1 MKTAPAA
8 DTTGQVDGR
17 LFKHALLGSLSWLSA
32 NQEEVNRLNVFPVP
46 DGDTGTNMLLT
57 LQSAVDDIRDSDAP
71 DISKIAALAA
81 HGSLMGARGN
91 SGVILSQIF
100 RGFAKHVQGKS
111 ILSPAELAD
120 ALEEAANAAYR
131 AVIKPTEGTILTV
144 AREAGKAAKA
154 AAAEPG
160 ASVNSVVSAAS
171 RAARVATDAT
181 PTQLA
186 ILREAGVV
194 DAGGFGLQVIL
205 EGFLKSVED
214 TQPTIAAKTSRRQP
228 AAAAQK
234 NLELPEEGWGY
245 CTEFLIEGRGMVL
258 DEIRDKIAAMGNSA
272 LVVGDE
278 DLIRVHVHTN
288 EPTLVLAYA
297 SSIGSL
303 AKTKVDDMS
312 KQHRV
317 ILQSAET
324 KPAVAPNGGPPTS
337 TEQTTERGETAVN
350 GARASG
356 PQRPNGIGLV
366 AVVAGGGL
374 AGIFRGLGVDAVVE
388 GGQTMNP
395 STQDMLRAVEAVP
408 YDKVILLPNNANVIL
423 AAQQVPG
430 LTSKDLH
437 LMPTRTVPQGI
448 AAVVAF
454 NPIRNVP
461 ENLEAM
467 KESQGQV
474 QTIEVTHA
482 VRDSRVNGVIV
493 KKGDV
498 IALIND
504 KLKHRGVDYGSVVS
518 LAIRDIKPD
527 DYELVT
533 VYRGQGAADK
543 DLEMLTEAI
552 GRDFPDLEVD
562 VQDGG
567 QQHYPFILSLE

>member
-1 MKTAPAA
+1 MKTEARAESRVEV
-8 DTTGQVDGR
+8 VDGQA
-17 LFKHALLGSLSWLSA
+17 FKRALLGSLSWLGA

-57 LQSAVDDIRDSDAP
+57 LQSAVEDIRESDAKE
-71 DISKIAALAA
+71 ISKIAALAA

-111 ILSPAELAD
+111 ELTPSELAD

-154 AAAEPG
+154 AAADPK
-160 ASVNSVVSAAS
+160 AHVNSVI
-171 RAARVATDAT
+171 RAACKAAKAATDNT

-194 DAGGFGLQVIL
+194 DAGGYGLQVIL
-205 EGFLKSVED
+205 EGFLKTFEESEA
-214 TQPTIAAKTSRRQP
+214 QAP
-228 AAAAQK
+228 AATRVAVGKASPAQV

-245 CTEFLIEGRGMVL
+245 CTEFLIEGKGMNV
-258 DEIRDKIAAMGNSA
+258 DEIRDTIAGMGNSA

-288 EPTLVLAYA
+288 EPTSVLAYA
-297 SSIGSL
+297 SGVGTL
-303 AKTKVDDMS
+303 ARTKVDDMS

-317 ILQSAET
+317 ILQAE
-324 KPAVAPNGGPPTS
+324 
-337 TEQTTERGETAVN
+337 VN
-350 GARASG
+350 GKPPEPATAT
-356 PQRPNGIGLV
+356 RPNGIGLV

-395 STQDMLRAVEAVP
+395 STQDMLKAVDSVP
-408 YDKVILLPNNANVIL
+408 YDEVILLPNNANVIL
-423 AAQQVPG
+423 AAQQVPE
-430 LTSKDLH
+430 LTKKKVHTLRS
-437 LMPTRTVPQGI
+437 RTVPQGI

-454 NPIRNVP
+454 NPTRGAV
-461 ENLEAM
+461 ENMTAM
-467 KESQGQV
+467 ADAKDQV

-482 VRDSRVNGVIV
+482 VRDSKANGVAV

-504 KLKHRGVDYGSVVS
+504 KLKHSGADYGSVVS
-518 LAIRDIKPD
+518 LALKDIKPEE
-527 DYELVT
+527 YELVT
-533 VYRGQGAADK
+533 VYKGKGAQDK
-543 DLEMLTEAI
+543 DLKLLTETI
-552 GRDFPDLEVD
+552 GRDFPGLEVE

-567 QQHYPFILSLE
+567 QQHYPFILSVE

>member
-1 MKTAPAA
+1 MKTAPRA
-8 DTTGQVDGR
+8 DADAVAEPEVVDGQ
-17 LFKHALLGSLSWLSA
+17 LFKRALLGSLSWLGA

-57 LQSAVDDIRDSDAP
+57 LQSAVEDIRESDAKE
-71 DISKIAALAA
+71 ISRIAALAA

-111 ILSPAELAD
+111 ELTPAELAD

-154 AAAEPG
+154 AAADPKAG
-160 ASVNSVVSAAS
+160 VNTVI
-171 RAARVATDAT
+171 RAACKAAKTATDNT

-205 EGFLKSVED
+205 EGFLKTVEEAD
-214 TQPTIAAKTSRRQP
+214 AQAPQP
-228 AAAAQK
+228 ALPAASPKAAPAQR

-245 CTEFLIEGRGMVL
+245 CTEFLIEGKDMSV
-258 DEIRDKIAAMGNSA
+258 DEIRDTIAAMGNSA

-288 EPTLVLAYA
+288 EPTKVLAYA
-297 SSIGSL
+297 SGIGTL
-303 AKTKVDDMS
+303 ARTKVDDMS

-317 ILQSAET
+317 ILQAEANG
-324 KPAVAPNGGPPTS
+324 KSPEKAVPS
-337 TEQTTERGETAVN
+337 
-350 GARASG
+350 
-356 PQRPNGIGLV
+356 RPNGIGLV

-395 STQDMLRAVEAVP
+395 STQDMLKAVESVP
-408 YDKVILLPNNANVIL
+408 YDQVILLPNNANVIL
-423 AAQQVPG
+423 AAQQVPE
-430 LTSKDLH
+430 LTKKKVHIMRS
-437 LMPTRTVPQGI
+437 RTVPQGI

-454 NPIRNVP
+454 NPTSSAVQNMT
-461 ENLEAM
+461 AM
-467 KESQGQV
+467 ADAKDQV

-482 VRDSRVNGVIV
+482 VRDSKANGVMV

-504 KLKHRGVDYGSVVS
+504 KLKHSGADYGSVVS
-518 LAIRDIKPD
+518 MALKDIKPD
-527 DYELVT
+527 EYELVT
-533 VYRGQGAADK
+533 VYKGQGAKDK
-543 DLEMLTEAI
+543 DLKLLTDAI
-552 GRDFPDLEVD
+552 GRDFPGLEVE

-567 QQHYPFILSLE
+567 QRHYPFILSVE

>member
-1 MKTAPAA
+1 MTSAARAEPPAGTAPEV
-8 DTTGQVDGR
+8 VDGQ
-17 LFKHALLGSLSWLSA
+17 LFKRSLLGSLSWLTA

-57 LQSAVDDIRDSDAP
+57 LQSAVEDIRESDARE
-71 DISKIAALAA
+71 ISKIAALAA

-111 ILSPAELAD
+111 ELTPAELAD

-144 AREAGKAAKA
+144 AREAGRAARAAAADPGATVNTVIGAACRAAKA
-154 AAAEPG
+154 A
-160 ASVNSVVSAAS
+160 
-171 RAARVATDAT
+171 TDNT

-205 EGFLKSVED
+205 EGFLKTVEE
-214 TQPTIAAKTSRRQP
+214 SE
-228 AAAAQK
+228 AAAPARQSASRGRAAPAQR

-245 CTEFLIEGRGMVL
+245 CTEFLIEGQGL
-258 DEIRDKIAAMGNSA
+258 DVDQIRDTIAGMGNSA

-288 EPTLVLAYA
+288 EPTAVLAYA
-297 SSIGSL
+297 SGVGTL
-303 AKTKVDDMS
+303 ARTKVDDMS

-317 ILQSAET
+317 ILDGAAAGNGSRPQ
-324 KPAVAPNGGPPTS
+324 PAPAPT
-337 TEQTTERGETAVN
+337 
-350 GARASG
+350 
-356 PQRPNGIGLV
+356 RPNGIGLV

-374 AGIFRGLGVDAVVE
+374 TEIFRGLGVDAVVE

-395 STQDMLRAVEAVP
+395 STQDMLHAVESVP
-408 YDKVILLPNNANVIL
+408 YQEVLLLPNNANVIL

-430 LTSKDLH
+430 LTSRKVH
-437 LMPTRTVPQGI
+437 LVSTRTVPQGI

-454 NPIRNVP
+454 NPTRDASA
-461 ENLEAM
+461 NLEAM
-467 KESQGQV
+467 AAAFGQV

-482 VRDSRVNGVIV
+482 VRDSKANGVAV

-504 KLKHRGVDYGSVVS
+504 KLKHSGGDYGSVVS
-518 LAIRDIKPD
+518 LALKGIKPD
-527 DYELVT
+527 EYELVT
-533 VYRGQGAADK
+533 VYRGEGAEDG
-543 DLEMLTEAI
+543 DLKLLTEAI
-552 GRDFPDLEVD
+552 GRDFPGLEVE

-567 QQHYPFILSLE
+567 QRHYPFILSVE

>member
-1 MKTAPAA
+1 MKTAPRADVAA
-8 DTTGQVDGR
+8 LAEPQVVDGQ
-17 LFKHALLGSLSWLSA
+17 LFKRALLGSLSWLGA

-57 LQSAVDDIRDSDAP
+57 LQSAVEDIRESEAKE
-71 DISKIAALAA
+71 ISKIAALAA

-111 ILSPAELAD
+111 ELTPAELAD

-154 AAAEPG
+154 AADDPKAR
-160 ASVNSVVSAAS
+160 VNTVI
-171 RAARVATDAT
+171 RAACKAAKTATDKT

-205 EGFLKSVED
+205 EGFLKTVEESEA
-214 TQPTIAAKTSRRQP
+214 QAPASMPSGAPK
-228 AAAAQK
+228 AAAAQR

-245 CTEFLIEGRGMVL
+245 CTEFLIEGKGMNV
-258 DEIRDKIAAMGNSA
+258 DEIRDTIAGMGNSA

-288 EPTLVLAYA
+288 EPTSVLAYA
-297 SSIGSL
+297 SGVGTL
-303 AKTKVDDMS
+303 ARTKVDDMS

-317 ILQSAET
+317 ILQGEANGRAPER
-324 KPAVAPNGGPPTS
+324 AVAS
-337 TEQTTERGETAVN
+337 
-350 GARASG
+350 
-356 PQRPNGIGLV
+356 RPNGIGLV
-366 AVVAGGGL
+366 GVVAGGGL

-395 STQDMLRAVEAVP
+395 STQDMLKAVEAVP
-408 YDKVILLPNNANVIL
+408 YDEVFLLPNNANVIL
-423 AAQQVPG
+423 AAHQVPE
-430 LTSKDLH
+430 LTKKKVHILR
-437 LMPTRTVPQGI
+437 TRTVPQGI
-448 AAVVAF
+448 AAMVAF
-454 NPIRNVP
+454 NPTRGAV
-461 ENLEAM
+461 ENLAAM
-467 KESQGQV
+467 VGAKDQV

-482 VRDSRVNGVIV
+482 VRDSKANGVAV

-504 KLKHRGVDYGSVVS
+504 KLKHSGADYGSVVS
-518 LAIRDIKPD
+518 LALKDIKPD
-527 DYELVT
+527 EYELVT
-533 VYRGQGAADK
+533 VYRGQGAKDK
-543 DLEMLTEAI
+543 DLKLLTEAI
-552 GRDFPDLEVD
+552 GRDFPGLEVE

-567 QQHYPFILSLE
+567 QQHYPFILSVE

>member
-1 MKTAPAA
+1 MTSAARAESRPGAAPEV
-8 DTTGQVDGR
+8 VDGQ
-17 LFKHALLGSLSWLSA
+17 LFKRSLLGSLSWLTA

-57 LQSAVDDIRDSDAP
+57 LQSAVEDIRESDAKE
-71 DISKIAALAA
+71 ISKIAALAA

-100 RGFAKHVQGKS
+100 RGFAKHVQGKTE
-111 ILSPAELAD
+111 LTPAELAD

-154 AAAEPG
+154 AAADSR
-160 ASVNSVVSAAS
+160 ATVNTVIGAAS
-171 RAARVATDAT
+171 RAAKTATDLT
-181 PTQLA
+181 PTQLP

-205 EGFLKSVED
+205 EGFLKTVEESE
-214 TQPTIAAKTSRRQP
+214 AAVP
-228 AAAAQK
+228 AAPSAGRSRAAPAQR

-245 CTEFLIEGRGMVL
+245 CTEFLIEGRGL
-258 DEIRDKIAAMGNSA
+258 DVDQIRDTIARMGNSA

-288 EPTLVLAYA
+288 EPTAVLAYA
-297 SSIGSL
+297 SGVGTL
-303 AKTKVDDMS
+303 ARTKVDDMS

-317 ILQSAET
+317 ILDGA
-324 KPAVAPNGGPPTS
+324 AM
-337 TEQTTERGETAVN
+337 VN
-350 GARASG
+350 GNRPPA
-356 PQRPNGIGLV
+356 PPVPTRPNGIGLV

-374 AGIFRGLGVDAVVE
+374 TEIFRGLGVDAVVE

-395 STQDMLRAVEAVP
+395 STQDMLIAVDSVP
-408 YDKVILLPNNANVIL
+408 YEEVFLLPNNANVIL

-430 LTSKDLH
+430 LTKRKVH
-437 LMPTRTVPQGI
+437 LVATRTVPQGI

-454 NPIRNVP
+454 NPTRDAP
-461 ENLEAM
+461 ANLKAM
-467 KESQGQV
+467 GVAFGQV

-482 VRDSRVNGVIV
+482 VRDSRANGVAV

-504 KLKHRGVDYGSVVS
+504 KLKHSGHDYGSVVS
-518 LAIRDIKPD
+518 LALQGIEPD
-527 DYELVT
+527 QYELVT
-533 VYRGQGAADK
+533 VYRGVGAEDS
-543 DLEMLTEAI
+543 DLKLLTEAI
-552 GRDFPDLEVD
+552 GRDFPGLEVE

-567 QQHYPFILSLE
+567 QQHYPFILSVE

>member
-1 MKTAPAA
+1 MKTAPRAEVEPVA
-8 DTTGQVDGR
+8 EPEVVDGQ
-17 LFKHALLGSLSWLSA
+17 LFKRALLGSLSWLGA

-57 LQSAVDDIRDSDAP
+57 LQSAVEDIRESDAKE
-71 DISKIAALAA
+71 ISKIAALAA

-100 RGFAKHVQGKS
+100 RGFAKHVQGKPV
-111 ILSPAELAD
+111 LTPAELAD

-154 AAAEPG
+154 AAADPR
-160 ASVNSVVSAAS
+160 ARVNTVI
-171 RAARVATDAT
+171 RAACKAAKTATDNT

-194 DAGGFGLQVIL
+194 DAGGYGLQVIL
-205 EGFLKSVED
+205 EGFLKTVEEAD
-214 TQPTIAAKTSRRQP
+214 AQTPSPVRATASPKAP
-228 AAAAQK
+228 AAQR

-245 CTEFLIEGRGMVL
+245 CTEFLIEGKGMKV
-258 DEIRDKIAAMGNSA
+258 DEIRDTIAAMGNSA
-272 LVVGDE
+272 LVVGDD

-288 EPTLVLAYA
+288 EPTKVLAYA
-297 SSIGSL
+297 SGIGTL
-303 AKTKVDDMS
+303 ARTKVDDMS

-317 ILQSAET
+317 ILQAEANG
-324 KPAVAPNGGPPTS
+324 KAP
-337 TEQTTERGETAVN
+337 ERA
-350 GARASG
+350 APS
-356 PQRPNGIGLV
+356 RPNGIGLV

-374 AGIFRGLGVDAVVE
+374 ADIFRGLGLDAVVE

-395 STQDMLRAVEAVP
+395 STQDMLKAVESVP
-408 YDKVILLPNNANVIL
+408 YDEVILLPNNANVIL
-423 AAQQVPG
+423 AAQQVPE
-430 LTSKDLH
+430 LTRKKVHILRS
-437 LMPTRTVPQGI
+437 RTVPQGI

-454 NPIRNVP
+454 NPTRGAV
-461 ENLEAM
+461 ENMTAM
-467 KESQGQV
+467 ADAKDQV

-482 VRDSRVNGVIV
+482 VRDSKANGVTV

-504 KLKHRGVDYGSVVS
+504 KLKHSGADYGSVVS
-518 LAIRDIKPD
+518 LALRDIKPD
-527 DYELVT
+527 EYELVT
-533 VYRGQGAADK
+533 VYRGQGAKDK
-543 DLEMLTEAI
+543 DLKLLTEAI
-552 GRDFPDLEVD
+552 GRDFPGLEVE

-567 QQHYPFILSLE
+567 QQHYPFILSVE

>member
-1 MKTAPAA
+1 MKTAPRAEA
-8 DTTGQVDGR
+8 DAVAEPEVVDGR
-17 LFKHALLGSLSWLSA
+17 LFKRALLGSLSWLGA

-57 LQSAVDDIRDSDAP
+57 LQSAVEDIRESEAKE
-71 DISKIAALAA
+71 ISKIAALAA

-111 ILSPAELAD
+111 ELTPAELAD

-144 AREAGKAAKA
+144 AREAGKAAQAGAATPNARVNTVIRAACKA
-154 AAAEPG
+154 AKT
-160 ASVNSVVSAAS
+160 
-171 RAARVATDAT
+171 ATDNT

-194 DAGGFGLQVIL
+194 DAGGYGLQVIL
-205 EGFLKSVED
+205 EGFLKTVE
-214 TQPTIAAKTSRRQP
+214 AADSEAP
-228 AAAAQK
+228 AAMPAPAARNTAPAQR
-234 NLELPEEGWGY
+234 NLELPVEGWGY
-245 CTEFLIEGRGMVL
+245 CTEFLIEGDGMNV
-258 DEIRDKIAAMGNSA
+258 DEIRDTIAGMGNSA

-288 EPTLVLAYA
+288 EPTKVLAYA
-297 SSIGSL
+297 SGVGTL
-303 AKTKVDDMS
+303 ARTKVDDMS

-317 ILQSAET
+317 ILQGEAKG
-324 KPAVAPNGGPPTS
+324 KPPSPS
-337 TEQTTERGETAVN
+337 R
-350 GARASG
+350 R
-356 PQRPNGIGLV
+356 NGIGLV

-395 STQDMLRAVEAVP
+395 STQDMLKAVEAVP
-408 YDKVILLPNNANVIL
+408 YDEVILLPNNANVIL
-423 AAQQVPG
+423 AAQQVPD
-430 LTSKDLH
+430 LTKKKVHILRS
-437 LMPTRTVPQGI
+437 RTVPQGI

-454 NPIRNVP
+454 NPERGAV
-461 ENLEAM
+461 ENMTAM
-467 KESQGQV
+467 ADAKDQV

-482 VRDSRVNGVIV
+482 VRDSKANGLTV

-504 KLKHRGVDYGSVVS
+504 KLKHSGADYGSVVS
-518 LAIRDIKPD
+518 LALKDIKPEE
-527 DYELVT
+527 YELVT
-533 VYRGQGAADK
+533 VYKGQGAKDK
-543 DLEMLTEAI
+543 DLKLLTEAI
-552 GRDFPDLEVD
+552 GRDFPGLEVE

-567 QQHYPFILSLE
+567 QRHYPFILSVE

>member
-1 MKTAPAA
+1 MKNAATAEL
-8 DTTGQVDGR
+8 VDGP
-17 LFKHALLGSLSWLSA
+17 LFKRALLGSLSWLTA

-57 LQSAVDDIRDSDAP
+57 LQSDAAEV
-71 DISKIAALAA
+71 SKIAALAA

-111 ILSPAELAD
+111 ALTPSELAD

-144 AREAGKAAKA
+144 AREAGRAAKNAAQQPDAGVNSVIRAACRAAKA
-154 AAAEPG
+154 A
-160 ASVNSVVSAAS
+160 
-171 RAARVATDAT
+171 TDKT

-194 DAGGFGLQVIL
+194 DAGGYGLQVIL
-205 EGFLKSVED
+205 EGFLKTVEE
-214 TQPTIAAKTSRRQP
+214 AEAG
-228 AAAAQK
+228 AAAAAPVAAGKAAPAQR

-245 CTEFLIEGRGMVL
+245 CTEFLIEGRDMNVE
-258 DEIRDKIAAMGNSA
+258 DIRDTIAGMGNSA

-288 EPTLVLAYA
+288 EPTAVLAYA
-297 SSIGSL
+297 SGVGNLSR
-303 AKTKVDDMS
+303 TKVDDMS

-317 ILQSAET
+317 ILQGETEADAEAHRNGSGP
-324 KPAVAPNGGPPTS
+324 KPAAT
-337 TEQTTERGETAVN
+337 
-350 GARASG
+350 
-356 PQRPNGIGLV
+356 RPNGIGLV

-374 AGIFRGLGVDAVVE
+374 AGIFKGLGVDAVVE

-395 STQDMLRAVEAVP
+395 STQDMLKAVESVP
-408 YDKVILLPNNANVIL
+408 YDEVILLPNNANVVL
-423 AAQQVPG
+423 AAQQVPD
-430 LTSKDLH
+430 LTKKKVH
-437 LMPTRTVPQGI
+437 LLPTHTVPQGI

-454 NPIRNVP
+454 NPAKDA
-461 ENLEAM
+461 EANLEAM
-467 KESQGQV
+467 KGAHAQV

-482 VRDSRVNGVIV
+482 VRDSRANGVAV

-504 KLKHRGVDYGSVVS
+504 KLKHSGADYGSVVT
-518 LAIRDIKPD
+518 LALKDLKPE

-533 VYRGQGAADK
+533 
-543 DLEMLTEAI
+543 
-552 GRDFPDLEVD
+552 
-562 VQDGG
+562 
-567 QQHYPFILSLE
+567 

>member
-1 MKTAPAA
+1 MKNAATAEL
-8 DTTGQVDGR
+8 VDGP
-17 LFKHALLGSLSWLSA
+17 LFKRALLGSLAWLTA

-57 LQSAVDDIRDSDAP
+57 LQSAVEDIRESDAAEV
-71 DISKIAALAA
+71 SKIAALAA

-111 ILSPAELAD
+111 ALTPSELAD

-144 AREAGKAAKA
+144 AREAGRAAKNAAQQPDAGVNSVIRAACRAAKA
-154 AAAEPG
+154 A
-160 ASVNSVVSAAS
+160 
-171 RAARVATDAT
+171 TDKT

-194 DAGGFGLQVIL
+194 DAGGYGLQVIL
-205 EGFLKSVED
+205 EGFLKTVEE
-214 TQPTIAAKTSRRQP
+214 AEAGG
-228 AAAAQK
+228 AAAAPVVAGKAAPAQR

-245 CTEFLIEGRGMVL
+245 CTEFLIEGRDMNVE
-258 DEIRDKIAAMGNSA
+258 DIRDTIAGMGNSA

-288 EPTLVLAYA
+288 EPTAVLAYA
-297 SSIGSL
+297 SGVGNLSR
-303 AKTKVDDMS
+303 TKVDDMS

-317 ILQSAET
+317 ILQGETEADAEAHRNGSGP
-324 KPAVAPNGGPPTS
+324 KPAAT
-337 TEQTTERGETAVN
+337 
-350 GARASG
+350 
-356 PQRPNGIGLV
+356 RPNGIGLV

-374 AGIFRGLGVDAVVE
+374 AGIFKGLGVDAVVE

-395 STQDMLRAVEAVP
+395 STQDMLKAVEAVP
-408 YDKVILLPNNANVIL
+408 YPEVILLPNNANVVL
-423 AAQQVPG
+423 AAQQVPE
-430 LTSKDLH
+430 LTKKTVH
-437 LMPTRTVPQGI
+437 LVPTHNVPQGI
-448 AAVVAF
+448 AAMVAF
-454 NPIRNVP
+454 NPQKDAAA
-461 ENLEAM
+461 NLEAM
-467 KESQGQV
+467 QGASGQV

-482 VRDSRVNGVIV
+482 VRDSRANGVAV

-504 KLKHRGVDYGSVVS
+504 KLRHSGADYGSVVT
-518 LAIRDIKPD
+518 LALKDIKSE

-533 VYRGQGAADK
+533 VYRGQGAGDK
-543 DLEMLTEAI
+543 DLKVLTEAI
-552 GRDFPDLEVD
+552 GRDFPDLEVE

-567 QQHYPFILSLE
+567 QQHYPFILSVE

>member
-1 MKTAPAA
+1 MKTEPRPEAEA
-8 DTTGQVDGR
+8 TGRPEVVDGQ
-17 LFKHALLGSLSWLSA
+17 LFKRALLGSLSRLGA
-32 NQEEVNRLNVFPVP
+32 HQEEVNRLNVFPVP

-57 LQSAVDDIRDSDAP
+57 LQSAVEDIRDSEAKE
-71 DISKIAALAA
+71 ISKIAALAA

-111 ILSPAELAD
+111 ELTPAELAD

-154 AAAEPG
+154 AAAAPNAG
-160 ASVNSVVSAAS
+160 VNAVIRAAS
-171 RAARVATDAT
+171 KAAKVATDNT

-194 DAGGFGLQVIL
+194 DAGGYGLQVIL
-205 EGFLKSVED
+205 DGFLSSVEESEG
-214 TQPTIAAKTSRRQP
+214 KTPVARP
-228 AAAAQK
+228 AAAGKPAPAQRS
-234 NLELPEEGWGY
+234 LELPEEGWGY
-245 CTEFLIEGRGMVL
+245 CTEFLIEGKDMNV
-258 DEIRDKIAAMGNSA
+258 DEIRDAIAAMGNSA

-288 EPTLVLAYA
+288 EPTSVLAYA
-297 SSIGSL
+297 SGVGTL
-303 AKTKVDDMS
+303 ARTKVDDMS

-317 ILQSAET
+317 ILEGNVPA
-324 KPAVAPNGGPPTS
+324 PAVTTNGKQSEPAP
-337 TEQTTERGETAVN
+337 
-350 GARASG
+350 AS
-356 PQRPNGIGLV
+356 RPNGIGLV

-374 AGIFRGLGVDAVVE
+374 ADIFRGLGVDAVVE

-395 STQDMLRAVEAVP
+395 STQDMLRAVESVP
-408 YDKVILLPNNANVIL
+408 YQEVILLPNNANVIL
-423 AAQQVPG
+423 AAQQVPE
-430 LTSKDLH
+430 LTKKKVHILRS
-437 LMPTRTVPQGI
+437 RTVPQGI

-454 NPIRNVP
+454 NPTASAVQNMTAMA
-461 ENLEAM
+461 EA
-467 KESQGQV
+467 KDQV

-482 VRDSRVNGVIV
+482 VRDSKANGVAV

-504 KLKHRGVDYGSVVS
+504 KLKHSGADYGSVVS
-518 LAIRDIKPD
+518 LALKDIKPE

-533 VYRGQGAADK
+533 VYTGKGAEKK
-543 DLEMLTEAI
+543 DLKLLTEAI
-552 GRDFPDLEVD
+552 GRDYPGLEVE

-567 QQHYPFILSLE
+567 QQHYPFILSVE

>member
-8 DTTGQVDGR
+8 ELVDGP
-17 LFKHALLGSLSWLSA
+17 LFKRALLGSLSWLSA

-57 LQSAVDDIRDSDAP
+57 LQSAVEDIRESDAAEV
-71 DISKIAALAA
+71 SKIAALAA

-100 RGFAKHVQGKS
+100 RGFAKHVQGKAA
-111 ILSPAELAD
+111 LTPAELAD

-144 AREAGKAAKA
+144 AREAGRAAKLA
-154 AAAEPG
+154 AQDPNAK
-160 ASVNSVVSAAS
+160 VNTVI
-171 RAARVATDAT
+171 RAACRAAKTATDNT

-205 EGFLKSVED
+205 EGFLKTVEE
-214 TQPTIAAKTSRRQP
+214 SES
-228 AAAAQK
+228 AAAAPVTAGRAAPAQV

-245 CTEFLIEGRGMVL
+245 CTEFLIEGAGMSVE
-258 DEIRDKIAAMGNSA
+258 EIRETIAGMGNSA

-288 EPTLVLAYA
+288 EPTKVLAYA
-297 SSIGSL
+297 SGIGNLSR
-303 AKTKVDDMS
+303 TKVDDMS

-317 ILQSAET
+317 ILQGENGV
-324 KPAVAPNGGPPTS
+324 KPKPRPS
-337 TEQTTERGETAVN
+337 
-350 GARASG
+350 
-356 PQRPNGIGLV
+356 RPNGIGLV

-374 AGIFRGLGVDAVVE
+374 TQIFRGLGVDAVVE

-395 STQDMLRAVEAVP
+395 STQDMLKAVDSLP
-408 YDKVILLPNNANVIL
+408 YSEVVLLPNNANVVL
-423 AAQQVPG
+423 AAGQVAG
-430 LTSKDLH
+430 LTKKKVH
-437 LMPTRTVPQGI
+437 LLPSHTVPQGI

-454 NPIRNVP
+454 NPAHDAAA
-461 ENLEAM
+461 NLKAMGEALA
-467 KESQGQV
+467 QV

-482 VRDSRVNGVIV
+482 VRDSRANGVAV

-504 KLKHRGVDYGSVVS
+504 KLKHSGADYGSVVS
-518 LAIRDIKPD
+518 LALKGLRPEE
-527 DYELVT
+527 YELVT

-543 DLEMLTEAI
+543 DLKVLTEAI
-552 GRDFPDLEVD
+552 GRDFPDLEVE

-567 QQHYPFILSLE
+567 QQHYPFILSVE

>member
-1 MKTAPAA
+1 MA
-8 DTTGQVDGR
+8 DGQ
-17 LFKHALLGSLSWLSA
+17 LFKRALLGSLSWLGA

-57 LQSAVDDIRDSDAP
+57 LQSAVEDIRESDAKE
-71 DISKIAALAA
+71 ISKIAALAA

-111 ILSPAELAD
+111 ELTPAELAD

-154 AAAEPG
+154 AAADPR
-160 ASVNSVVSAAS
+160 ASVNTVI
-171 RAARVATDAT
+171 RAACKAAKTATDNT

-205 EGFLKSVED
+205 EGFLKTVE
-214 TQPTIAAKTSRRQP
+214 AAESEAP
-228 AAAAQK
+228 AKLPATASKQAPAQR

-245 CTEFLIEGRGMVL
+245 CTEFLIEGKGMNV
-258 DEIRDKIAAMGNSA
+258 DEIRDTIAGMGNSA

-288 EPTLVLAYA
+288 EPTSVLAYA
-297 SSIGSL
+297 SGIGTL
-303 AKTKVDDMS
+303 ARTKVDDMS

-317 ILQSAET
+317 ILQAET
-324 KPAVAPNGGPPTS
+324 NGRAPEAALENPKD
-337 TEQTTERGETAVN
+337 QKA
-350 GARASG
+350 AS
-356 PQRPNGIGLV
+356 RPNGIGLV
-366 AVVAGGGL
+366 AVVAGEGL

-388 GGQTMNP
+388 GGQTINP
-395 STQDMLRAVEAVP
+395 STQDMLKAVEAAP
-408 YDKVILLPNNANVIL
+408 YDEVILLPNNANVIL
-423 AAQQVPG
+423 AAQQVPE
-430 LTSKDLH
+430 LTKKKVHILRS
-437 LMPTRTVPQGI
+437 RTVPQGI

-454 NPIRNVP
+454 NPTRSAVQNMT
-461 ENLEAM
+461 AM
-467 KESQGQV
+467 AGAKDQV

-482 VRDSRVNGVIV
+482 VRDSKANGLVV

-504 KLKHRGVDYGSVVS
+504 KLKHSGADYGSVVS
-518 LAIRDIKPD
+518 QALKDIKPD
-527 DYELVT
+527 EYELVT
-533 VYRGQGAADK
+533 VYKGQGAKNK
-543 DLEMLTEAI
+543 DLKLLTDAI
-552 GRDFPDLEVD
+552 GRDFPGLEVE

-567 QQHYPFILSLE
+567 QQHYPFILSVE